1 MSISLRLGL
10 IIVSLVL
17 LIVVISKLEK
27 RRIPVKYS
35 LVWIFSSFLILLIA
49 IFPQLFIKVAKLLGF
64 ITMSNLVIAMFIFI
78 LLLISLMLTVI
89 VSGQRRKIT
98 LLLQETSML
107 KSDIS
112 NLKGKK

>member
-17 LIVVISKLEK
+17 LIIVLLQLRK

-35 LVWIFSSFLILLIA
+35 LVWMFSSLIILLIA
-49 IFPQLFIKVAKLLGF
+49 IIPQLFILIAKLLGF
-64 ITMSNLVIAMFIFI
+64 VTMSNLVMAMFIFI
-78 LLLISLMLTVI
+78 LLIISLMLTVI

-98 LLLQETSML
+98 LLMQEVSML
-107 KSDIS
+107 KSRE
-112 NLKGKK
+112 K